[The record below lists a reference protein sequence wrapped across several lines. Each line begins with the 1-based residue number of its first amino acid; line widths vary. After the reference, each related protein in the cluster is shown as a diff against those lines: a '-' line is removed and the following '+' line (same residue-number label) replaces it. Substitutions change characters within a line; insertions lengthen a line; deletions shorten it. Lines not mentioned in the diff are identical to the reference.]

1 MKKKALATLLFSSF
15 LLAGC
20 MDVQTDTGDDN
31 FTQDTDTSS
40 ELTSA
45 SIPENETDESTE
57 AENDHEE
64 VTFKYEVNPT
74 TQAIVPIDENDNPQ
88 VALLTFDDAPDGYA
102 LEIAEILEEHNAPAI
117 FFVNGMYL
125 ESDEGKEALKT
136 IHEMGF
142 EIGNHTYTHVNLQQS
157 SEEVQKEEILSTSDL
172 IEEITG
178 VRPRFFR
185 APFGVNSEYSKEL
198 VKDEGMTL
206 MNWTFGYDWESEY
219 QNAEALAEIT
229 LSTPHLSN
237 GANIL
242 MHDRSWTKDALP
254 QIIEGLRDQDYELL
268 DSRLIQSPE
277 TKEKND
283 HE

>member
-1 MKKKALATLLFSSF
+1 MNNMKKKALATRLFSSF
-15 LLAGC
+15 LLTGC
-20 MDVQTDTGDDN
+20 MDVQTDAGDDN

-57 AENDHEE
+57 EENDHEE
-64 VTFKYEVNPT
+64 VTFKYEVNPA
-74 TQAIVPIDENDNPQ
+74 TQAIVPIDENVNPQ

-136 IHEMGF
+136 IHDMGF

-206 MNWTFGYDWESEY
+206 MNWTFGYDWES
-219 QNAEALAEIT
+219 
-229 LSTPHLSN
+229 
-237 GANIL
+237 
-242 MHDRSWTKDALP
+242 
-254 QIIEGLRDQDYELL
+254 
-268 DSRLIQSPE
+268 
-277 TKEKND
+277 
-283 HE
+283 